1 MSYLIT
7 GVVCL
12 TIGIAGGIFLVGY
25 IGCRV
30 KEVREY
36 LIKKLSACDN
46 ECEDC
51 K

>member
-1 MSYLIT
+1 MSYFIT
-7 GVVCL
+7 IIISLV
-12 TIGIAGGIFLVGY
+12 IGIAGGIFLVGFV
-25 IGCRV
+25 GCRV